1 MMWIS
6 GGSGFSLRADTLI
19 WPSHCARNVLWR
31 PSAWTQRNGEV
42 NHFHSL
48 SCLVM
53 FLYELQLSCAS
64 IAFSPL
70 LFPALGDV
78 NEKKKDRGKK
88 VPLDKTQFLWFHSSQ
103 KKKRDFDQKIS
114 SRFLIYLASS
124 LVQWKDYIVYKPLSS
139 SVTWIQMV
147 HEWSYSFIFFELFAF
162 IINRFVLKFI

>member
-1 MMWIS
+1 MK
-6 GGSGFSLRADTLI
+6 
-19 WPSHCARNVLWR
+19 
-31 PSAWTQRNGEV
+31 
-42 NHFHSL
+42 
-48 SCLVM
+48 
-53 FLYELQLSCAS
+53 
-64 IAFSPL
+64 
-70 LFPALGDV
+70 
-78 NEKKKDRGKK
+78 KKKDRGKK

-124 LVQWKDYIVYKPLSS
+124 LVQWKDYIVYKPLGS